1 MACTRPPF
9 RRHAAAAISGTQALR
24 SETMSNHPPPA
35 VLSFSASDSTG
46 AGGVLADAVTC
57 AAMGCHLACAVTAV
71 AVQDTTGAD
80 DALIMDDEWVDDQAR
95 AVLQDMPVAAIKVG
109 AVGSSDNAQAIAEI
123 LADYP
128 DLPVVL
134 DPLPAVP
141 RGEHTPAN
149 GVDAEMIAVLR
160 ELIVPQATVF
170 TLSLEQA
177 RHWLAHETDDEA
189 AESWDAARCGR
200 ELLAWGAEY
209 VLITSADTTATH
221 RINRLFGPEGSV
233 QNESIERVE
242 ARFRG
247 AGDTLSAGIAALL
260 AQGIEVSDA
269 VREAC
274 DFLGQSLAAG
284 FRVGMGDAMPDRLF
298 WAADAG
304 EDAQPSEQDAA
315 AADAAGPA
323 TDPARPPG
331 GVLRH

>member
-1 MACTRPPF
+1 
-9 RRHAAAAISGTQALR
+9 
-24 SETMSNHPPPA
+24 MSNHPPPA
-35 VLSFSASDSTG
+35 VLSFSVSDPTG

-71 AVQDTTGAD
+71 AVQDTRGAD
-80 DALIMDDEWVDDQAR
+80 DALVMDDEWVDDQAR

-141 RGEHTPAN
+141 RGEQAPA
-149 GVDAEMIAVLR
+149 GAVDAEMIAVLR

-177 RHWLAHETDDEA
+177 RHWLAHEADDEA
-189 AESWDAARCGR
+189 AENWDAARCGR
-200 ELLAWGAEY
+200 ELLGWGAEY
-209 VLITSADTTATH
+209 VLITSAESTARH
-221 RINRLFGPEGSV
+221 QVNRLFGPEGSV
-233 QNESIERVE
+233 QNESIERVD

-298 WAADAG
+298 WATDAG
-304 EDAQPSEQDAA
+304 AGDATEPSAQRGDGPESTPGAGAEGGDAA
-315 AADAAGPA
+315 PEAARPSDAETTAEAGR
-323 TDPARPPG
+323 PARGP
-331 GVLRH
+331 VRH

>member
-1 MACTRPPF
+1 
-9 RRHAAAAISGTQALR
+9 
-24 SETMSNHPPPA
+24 MSNHPPPT
-35 VLSFSASDSTG
+35 VLSFSVSDPTG

-71 AVQDTTGAD
+71 AVQDTRGAD
-80 DALIMDDEWVDDQAR
+80 DALVMDDEWVDDQAR

-109 AVGSSDNAQAIAEI
+109 AVGSSDNTQAIAEI

-141 RGEHTPAN
+141 RGDAAPA
-149 GVDAEMIAVLR
+149 GAVDDEMIAVLR

-177 RHWLAHETDDEA
+177 RHWLAHEADDDA

-200 ELLAWGAEY
+200 ELLGWGAQY
-209 VLITSADTTATH
+209 VLITSADSTARH
-221 RINRLFGPEGSV
+221 RINRLFGPDGSV

-247 AGDTLSAGIAALL
+247 AGATLSAGIAALL
-260 AQGIEVSDA
+260 AQGLDVSDA

-298 WAADAG
+298 WATDAGAGGEAEPPVALGAGPDPMPLTSAAAGDAEADAN
-304 EDAQPSEQDAA
+304 ADAA
-315 AADAAGPA
+315 ARPA
-323 TDPARPPG
+323 TDADRPARGPQ
-331 GVLRH
+331 RH

>member
-1 MACTRPPF
+1 
-9 RRHAAAAISGTQALR
+9 
-24 SETMSNHPPPA
+24 MSNHPPPT
-35 VLSFSASDSTG
+35 VLSFSVSDPTG

-71 AVQDTTGAD
+71 VVQDTRGAD
-80 DALIMDDEWVDDQAR
+80 DALVMDDEWVDDQAR

-109 AVGSSDNAQAIAEI
+109 AVGSSDNARTIAEI

-141 RGEHTPAN
+141 RGEQAPAG

-177 RHWLAHETDDEA
+177 RHWLAHESDDEA
-189 AESWDAARCGR
+189 AEGWNAARCGR
-200 ELLAWGAEY
+200 ELLGWGAEY
-209 VLITSADTTATH
+209 VLITSAESTAAH
-221 RINRLFGPEGSV
+221 RVNRLFGPDGSG
-233 QNESIERVE
+233 QTESIERVD

-247 AGDTLSAGIAALL
+247 AGDTLSVGIAALL
-260 AQGIEVSDA
+260 AQGIDVSDA

-298 WAADAG
+298 WATDVDAEGAGEPPARAGDGSAPTPDTLSAASDADA
-304 EDAQPSEQDAA
+304 DP
-315 AADAAGPA
+315 DAAGA
-323 TDPARPPG
+323 ASSAASAGRPARGP
-331 GVLRH
+331 VRH